1 MARRY
6 RKCFLWE
13 CCPFLRS
20 LAIRSLDC
28 LVGDV
33 VVDVVVEVL
42 LLLLDCLILEYVN
55 LGVEEEEED
64 EEDGSLDEDNEFPDG
79 NKNRSSNLSISPLFN
94 VVVVLEL
101 LLLLPPPPPPPRLF
115 KKDPNRLG
123 GEGSNIFLMRAFSGS
138 SSSSSM

>member
-33 VVDVVVEVL
+33 VVVDVVVEVV

-55 LGVEEEEED
+55 LGVEEEED

-101 LLLLPPPPPPPRLF
+101 LLLLLPPPPPRLF